1 MAGAPIENSMQTKPS
16 IIPADTSLPSLANVK
31 ADETMLGHLL
41 DWLGKL
47 AVNLVVAAVILV
59 VTFWLAG
66 LAARFMRRTLARV
79 HRSAPDPTL
88 ESFSASLAR
97 YAIVAIGLVAV
108 LQQLGVQATSIIA
121 VLGAA
126 SLAIGLALQGAL
138 SNVAAGVM
146 ILLFR
151 PYRVGDV
158 IETSTRNGT
167 VRSLDLLFTE
177 IATPDNVKVIIPNSK
192 VFGDVILNYSTHRNR
207 RADVL
212 FKVPLKVD
220 LVAVLKRLRERAESD
235 PRIRKDPAVMIEV
248 TDLSEAFAQAAIR
261 VWTAAADFG
270 PVKTDLMLSAHLL
283 AEDPART
290 DLPPPRPTTAK
301 DPSPVMPGEG
311 EHHHLFKLPVPRR
324 GRKSDPDKT
333 QSPPKA

>member
-1 MAGAPIENSMQTKPS
+1 MQTKPS
-16 IIPADTSLPSLANVK
+16 VIPPDAALPSIAKFK
-31 ADETMLGHLL
+31 ADETMLGHFL

-47 AVNLVVAAVILV
+47 AVNLVVAGLILIL
-59 VTFWLAG
+59 TFWIAG
-66 LAARFMRRTLARV
+66 WAARFMRRTLARV
-79 HRSAPDPTL
+79 HRNAPDPTL

-97 YAIVAIGLVAV
+97 YAVIAMGLVAV

-138 SNVAAGVM
+138 SNVAAGMM

-158 IETSTRNGT
+158 IETSTRQGT
-167 VRSLDLLFTE
+167 VKSLDLLFTE
-177 IATPDNVKVIIPNSK
+177 IATFDNVKVMIPNSK
-192 VFGDVILNYSTHRNR
+192 VFGDVILNYSTHRYR

-212 FKVPLKVD
+212 FKVPLKTD
-220 LVAVLKRLRERAESD
+220 LVAVLKRLRERAEND

-261 VWTAAADFG
+261 VWTAADDFG
-270 PVKTDLMLSAHLL
+270 PVKTDLMLTAHLL
-283 AEDPART
+283 TEDPIRE
-290 DLPPPRPTTAK
+290 DLPPPRPTKAK
-301 DPSPVMPGEG
+301 DPSPAMPGEG
-311 EHHHLFKLPVPRR
+311 EHHLLNLIKTRRARKPVSASSRPR
-324 GRKSDPDKT
+324 
-333 QSPPKA
+333 PKA

>member
-1 MAGAPIENSMQTKPS
+1 MSTKPS
-16 IIPADTSLPSLANVK
+16 IIPADTSLPSIANVK
-31 ADETMLGHLL
+31 VDETVFGHFL
-41 DWLGKL
+41 DWLGKV
-47 AVNLVVAAVILV
+47 AVNLVVAALILLA
-59 VTFWLAG
+59 TFWVAG
-66 LAARFMRRTLARV
+66 WAAKFMRRTLARV

-97 YAIVAIGLVAV
+97 YAIIAIGLVAV
-108 LQQLGVQATSIIA
+108 LQKLGVQTTSIIA

-167 VRSLDLLFTE
+167 VKSLDLLFTE
-177 IATPDNVKVIIPNSK
+177 IATPDNVKVMIPNSK

-207 RADVL
+207 RVDVL
-212 FKVPLKVD
+212 FKVPLKTD
-220 LVAVLKRLRERAESD
+220 LVSVLKRLRERAEHD
-235 PRIRKDPAVMIEV
+235 TRIRQDPAVMIEV
-248 TDLSEAFAQAAIR
+248 VDLSEAFAQAAIR
-261 VWTAAADFG
+261 VWTAAVDFG
-270 PVKTDLMLSAHLL
+270 SVKTDLMLAAHLL
-283 AEDPART
+283 AEDPARD
-290 DLPPPRPTTAK
+290 DLPPPRPTKAK

-311 EHHHLFKLPVPRR
+311 EHHHLLSLIKPRR
-324 GRKSDPDKT
+324 GRKSDPAST
-333 QSPPKA
+333 RSPPKA